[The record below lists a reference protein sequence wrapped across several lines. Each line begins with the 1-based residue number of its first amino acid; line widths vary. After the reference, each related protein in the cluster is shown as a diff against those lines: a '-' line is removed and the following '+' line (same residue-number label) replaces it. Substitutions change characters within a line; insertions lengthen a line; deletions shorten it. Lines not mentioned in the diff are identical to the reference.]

1 MARGGRNPSATGDAP
16 EGSLAPQASLLAR
29 TNVVLAFSAVAIV
42 ATALVALQVL
52 VVGPMTERSADDE
65 AGLVVLSAQTW
76 AELPDYTDARPAF
89 ELEMARM
96 HDLVISSDLRD
107 LPPVQ
112 ADNDYHAL
120 LRTRISE
127 RLGAPVRLL
136 EGDEL
141 VWAELP
147 IPGGRLQIGFVP
159 GQQDEQLPYVGLVIG
174 IVGTV
179 IVLVTSSLVVRR
191 IAQPLAETA
200 WAVEAFRGAEGFAP
214 LPEKGPRELVTLAQ
228 SFNRMAR
235 DISALL
241 SSRTTLLAG
250 ISHDLRTPLARMR
263 LAVELLPDD
272 VDPAL
277 VARMAGN
284 LEQMDELIGDA
295 LRFARSAGEAA
306 QELLLK
312 PYIES
317 VVADIDTD
325 VAVRWRGDEEA
336 RGLVAPGAL
345 RRVLANLIDNARRH
359 AGEAAVVVEVGDELI
374 VHVVDAG
381 PGIPEAERERVFQ
394 PFFRLAPPE
403 RGDAGGSG
411 LGLAIVQQL
420 CLAHGWRVGIDASEA
435 GGADVWLSISTL
447 IQTDTKTPPAEIS
460 GKQPFGRMTA
470 G

>member
-1 MARGGRNPSATGDAP
+1 MALAGSGRKLPNFGADALP
-16 EGSLAPQASLLAR
+16 TSLLAR
-29 TNVVLAFSAVAIV
+29 TNVVLAFSAVAIA
-42 ATALVALQVL
+42 ATALAALQVF

-96 HDLVISSDLRD
+96 HDIVISPDLRN
-107 LPPVQ
+107 LSPAA
-112 ADNDYHAL
+112 ADNDYYAL
-120 LRTRISE
+120 LRARISE

-141 VWAELP
+141 VWADLP
-147 IPGGRLQIGFVP
+147 IPGGRLQIGFSP
-159 GQQDEQLPYVGLVIG
+159 GQQDEQLPYVGLIIG
-174 IVGTV
+174 VVGAV

-191 IAQPLAETA
+191 IARPLAETA
-200 WAVEAFRGAEGFAP
+200 EAVEAFRGSEGFSP
-214 LPEKGPRELVTLAQ
+214 VPEKGPRELVTLAE

-272 VDPAL
+272 VDRKL
-277 VARMAGN
+277 VARMEGN
-284 LEQMDELIGDA
+284 LERMDELIGDA
-295 LRFARSAGEAA
+295 LRFARGAGEAA

-317 VVADIDTD
+317 VVADVDAG
-325 VAVRWRGDEEA
+325 VPVRWNGNEEA
-336 RGLVAPGAL
+336 RVLVAPGAFA
-345 RRVLANLIDNARRH
+345 RVLANLVDNARRH
-359 AGEAAVVVEVGDELI
+359 AEDAAVVVNVGDELG
-374 VHVVDAG
+374 VHVVDSG
-381 PGIPEAERERVFQ
+381 PGIPEEERERVFQ
-394 PFFRLAPPE
+394 PFFRLQPP
-403 RGDAGGSG
+403 RTRDPGGSG

-420 CLAHGWRVGIDASEA
+420 CLAHGWRVGIDTSDS
-435 GGADVWLSISTL
+435 GGADVWISVSTL
-447 IQTDTKTPPAEIS
+447 IQTDTKPPAGEIT
-460 GKQPFGRMTA
+460 GKQPFGTMPA

>member
-1 MARGGRNPSATGDAP
+1 M
-16 EGSLAPQASLLAR
+16 
-29 TNVVLAFSAVAIV
+29 LAFSAVAIA
-42 ATALVALQVL
+42 ATALAALQAL
-52 VVGPMTERSADDE
+52 VIGPMTERSADDE

-107 LPPVQ
+107 LPPAG
-112 ADNDYHAL
+112 ADNAYHAL

-141 VWAELP
+141 LWAELP

-159 GQQDEQLPYVGLVIG
+159 GQQDDQLPYVGLVIG
-174 IVGTV
+174 IVGAV
-179 IVLVTSSLVVRR
+179 IVLVTSALVVRR
-191 IAQPLAETA
+191 IARPLAETA
-200 WAVEAFRGAEGFAP
+200 GAVEAFRGAEGFAP
-214 LPEKGPRELVTLAQ
+214 LPEKGPRELVTLAR
-228 SFNRMAR
+228 SFNHMAR

-272 VDPAL
+272 VDAGL

-317 VVADIDTD
+317 VVADVDAD
-325 VAVRWRGDEEA
+325 VPVRWRGAEDA
-336 RGLVAPGAL
+336 RGLIAPGAL
-345 RRVLANLIDNARRH
+345 RRVLANLVDNAHRH
-359 AGEAAVVVEVGDELI
+359 ARDAAVVVEVGDALV
-374 VHVVDAG
+374 VHVVDGG
-381 PGIPEAERERVFQ
+381 PGIPEEARERVFQ
-394 PFFRLAPPE
+394 PFFRLEGPGQA
-403 RGDAGGSG
+403 DAGGSG

-420 CLAHGWRVGIDASEA
+420 CLAHGWRVGIDASDA
-435 GGADVWLSISTL
+435 GGADVWVSISTL
-447 IQTDTKTPPAEIS
+447 IQTDTKPPAAEIA
-460 GKQPFGRMTA
+460 GKQPFGRMSV

>member
-1 MARGGRNPSATGDAP
+1 MAALAGADRKPPRFGAGGLRT
-16 EGSLAPQASLLAR
+16 SLLAR

-42 ATALVALQVL
+42 ATALAALQVF

-76 AELPDYTDARPAF
+76 VELPDYTDARPAF

-96 HDLVISSDLRD
+96 HDLVISPDIRD
-107 LPPVQ
+107 LPP
-112 ADNDYHAL
+112 AAEDNDYYAL
-120 LRTRISE
+120 LRARISE

-147 IPGGRLQIGFVP
+147 IPGGLLQIGFAP
-159 GQQDEQLPYVGLVIG
+159 GQQDDQLPYVGLIIG
-174 IVGTV
+174 VVGAV
-179 IVLVTSSLVVRR
+179 IVLVTSFLVVRR

-200 WAVEAFRGAEGFAP
+200 GAVEAFRGAEGFSP
-214 LPEKGPRELVTLAQ
+214 LPEKGPRELVTLAE

-235 DISALL
+235 EISTLL

-272 VDPAL
+272 VDRKL
-277 VARMAGN
+277 VARMEGN
-284 LEQMDELIGDA
+284 LERMDELIGDA
-295 LRFARSAGEAA
+295 LRFARGAGEAA

-312 PYIES
+312 PYVES
-317 VVADIDTD
+317 VVADVDPE
-325 VAVRWRGDEEA
+325 VPVRWRGDEEA
-336 RGLVAPGAL
+336 RGLVAPSAFA
-345 RRVLANLIDNARRH
+345 RVLANLVDNARRH
-359 AGEAAVVVEVGDELI
+359 GENAAVVVEVAGALT
-374 VHVVDAG
+374 VHVVDSG
-381 PGIPEAERERVFQ
+381 PGIPEGDRERVFQ
-394 PFFRLAPPE
+394 PFFRLDRPSARE
-403 RGDAGGSG
+403 AGGSG

-420 CLAHGWRVGIDASEA
+420 CLAHGWRVGIGASA
-435 GGADVWLSISTL
+435 SGGADVWVSVSTL
-447 IQTDTKTPPAEIS
+447 IQTDTKPPAGEIT
-460 GKQPFGRMTA
+460 GKQPFGRMSV